1 MGLIPYRRKIMH
13 LSGTPLERL
22 NILVEREGRSNGNTQ
37 AAPSPSKP
45 QRDPRAPWSLNRIIA
60 APNKP

>member
-1 MGLIPYRRKIMH
+1 MH

-22 NILVEREGRSNGNTQ
+22 NTLVEREGRSNGNTQ

-45 QRDPRAPWSLNRIIA
+45 QRDPGAPWSLNRIIA